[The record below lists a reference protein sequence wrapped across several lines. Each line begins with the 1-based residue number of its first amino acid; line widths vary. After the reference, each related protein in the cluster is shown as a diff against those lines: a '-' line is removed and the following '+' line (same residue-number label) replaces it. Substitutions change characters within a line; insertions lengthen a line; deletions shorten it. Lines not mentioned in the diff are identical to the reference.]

1 MEHIKTLIIGSG
13 PAGYTAAIYAGRAD
27 LKPVLYAGL
36 QPGGQLTTTTIV
48 ENFPGYPNGVDGNQ
62 MMMDMR
68 EQAERFGTEMRD
80 GSITHIDFENRPYR
94 VEDEDGKAF
103 TTDTIIIATGATA
116 KYLGLE
122 DEEKYKGQGVSACA
136 TCDGFFY
143 RKRTVAVVGGGDTA
157 CEEALYPWNSSPALT
172 AKLDKLAKEG
182 GCTLTGV
189 GYCDLYWGTMVT
201 NLAGSSHKITK
212 IEGSSWYNVE
222 DYGVALAEGHG
233 AGLTIDE
240 FNKTIGC
247 YNDTPSDEMKELVE
261 SGKYVPSYM
270 WNQNGWLCSKM
281 NLHITAQTQKCIP
294 CVDKEDLK
302 SETLGMVVK
311 AGNATGMRAIVTT
324 ETEEGITL
332 VTECVGK
339 IYNPEETDKNV
350 WTLHGEPE
358 TTCIVNQPATVELTC
373 ATLVNRIPQ
382 LIDAPAGYV
391 TTDQFPY
398 NEYMVHPMNEYV
410 KTK

>member
-1 MEHIKTLIIGSG
+1 MEKIKVVQYGCGKMSKYILRYLHEHGAQIVG
-13 PAGYTAAIYAGRAD
+13 AID
-27 LKPVLYAGL
+27 VNP
-36 QPGGQLTTTTIV
+36 
-48 ENFPGYPNGVDGNQ
+48 
-62 MMMDMR
+62 
-68 EQAERFGTEMRD
+68 
-80 GSITHIDFENRPYR
+80 
-94 VEDEDGKAF
+94 
-103 TTDTIIIATGATA
+103 
-116 KYLGLE
+116 
-122 DEEKYKGQGVSACA
+122 
-136 TCDGFFY
+136 
-143 RKRTVAVVGGGDTA
+143 AVVGMDVGDFAELGIRTGVIISNDA
-157 CEEALYPWNSSPALT
+157 DKVLDECDADVAIVTLFSFIGDIYEHVEKCVSRGVNVITTCEEALYPWNSSPALT

-182 GCTLTGV
+182 NCTLTGV
-189 GYCDLYWGTMVT
+189 GYCDLYWGTLVT

-212 IEGSSWYNVE
+212 IEGSSSYNVE

-281 NLHITAQTQKCIP
+281 GLHITSQTQKCIP

-311 AGNATGMRAIVTT
+311 AGYATGMRAIVTT
-324 ETEEGITL
+324 ETEEGITF

-339 IYNPEETDKNV
+339 IYNPEEIDRNV
-350 WTLHGEPE
+350 WTLHGEPD

-410 KTK
+410 HSK